1 MNFPLRVSPSKEMG
15 DLGGGRVGSIPAKV
29 GDFSLPP
36 VVSHFLTRTNAQ
48 WEIYGFTLALSCT
61 AESIL

>member
-1 MNFPLRVSPSKEMG
+1 MSKCLSEPIKYPLSVSPSKEMG
-15 DLGGGRVGSIPAKV
+15 NLGGGRVDSIPAKV

-48 WEIYGFTLALSCT
+48 WKIDRFTLAL
-61 AESIL
+61 